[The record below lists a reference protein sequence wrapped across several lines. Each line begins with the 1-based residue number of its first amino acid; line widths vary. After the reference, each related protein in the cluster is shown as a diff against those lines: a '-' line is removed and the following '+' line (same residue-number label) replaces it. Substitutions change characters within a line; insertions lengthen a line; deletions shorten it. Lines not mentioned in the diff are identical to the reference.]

1 MDVQGFSEHQHQR
14 RRTPPHLVRPFGGPA
29 NPRLTSW
36 TFPTNLPPGPS
47 ETIMNVAPLVRRPL
61 GCLKATLRQTRH
73 QRLLVRQ
80 MATEASQTASE
91 QRPPELNFCK
101 PSLSLYPRLLSG
113 EETNPPLPFTQTPS
127 PTASATPSAP
137 PSPSTREAPPRGRRS
152 SRRRPTSST
161 PYTRRRSRSSTPT
174 ACARPC
180 SRAPPPRPSSRATCS

>member
-1 MDVQGFSEHQHQR
+1 VEGLWCIPAPRLFLNIQLKVRLVASDLERCSNAASDWRGGNFSGASFRPHCSNWAGAIGSGPVGAKTWKFQGFSEHQHQR

-61 GCLKATLRQTRH
+61 GCLKATFRQTRH

-91 QRPPELNFCK
+91 QRPPELSFCR

-113 EETNPPLPFTQTPS
+113 
-127 PTASATPSAP
+127 
-137 PSPSTREAPPRGRRS
+137 
-152 SRRRPTSST
+152 
-161 PYTRRRSRSSTPT
+161 
-174 ACARPC
+174 
-180 SRAPPPRPSSRATCS
+180 